1 MAEGMLLKNVRP
13 MGGEALDV
21 LIKEGR
27 FQRFARNLAA
37 PDAQP
42 IDGANRLMLPGL
54 IESHVHLD
62 KTLWGL
68 PWQPNTAG
76 PRLADRIENERRI
89 RRSLNVPIEERA
101 GNLLRHCIAQGSTV
115 VRSHID
121 IDPETGLAGVEA
133 LLALREKHAGD
144 VELQLVAF
152 PQQGILISP
161 GTAELMDRAI
171 ELGVD
176 AVGGLDPAGIDRDPI
191 GHLKIVFA
199 IAERHG
205 RGVDIHLHDGG
216 ELGAWQVERIAD
228 FTEAS
233 GLSGRVMIDHA
244 YCLGQIERAQLDR
257 IGRRLADQKISVMTS
272 APADIEV
279 PPAAPLAAMGVNI
292 CAGSDNI
299 RDPWWPYG
307 NGDMLERAYF
317 LASRFDW
324 SKDEEFAFALQ
335 TATANNATAL
345 GLESHGLAPGNDADF
360 VLVDCE
366 TLAEAVV
373 SRPPRALVARRGRI
387 VARDGAFIP
396 AS

>member
-1 MAEGMLLKNVRP
+1 
-13 MGGEALDV
+13 
-21 LIKEGR
+21 
-27 FQRFARNLAA
+27 
-37 PDAQP
+37 
-42 IDGANRLMLPGL
+42 MLPGL

-176 AVGGLDPAGIDRDPI
+176 AVGGLDPAGIDRDSI

-199 IAERHG
+199 IAERPG
-205 RGVDIHLHDGG
+205 RGVDIHLHEWVDGRLAG
-216 ELGAWQVERIAD
+216 RAHRR
-228 FTEAS
+228 FTEAGGS
-233 GLSGRVMIDHA
+233 RPGDDRP
-244 YCLGQIERAQLDR
+244 CLLPRPDRACAGLDR

-292 CAGSDNI
+292 CAGSDSI

-317 LASRFDW
+317 LVSRFDW

-335 TATANNATAL
+335 TATTNNATAL